1 VENTVAHF
9 YPDDPSSSAR
19 APLLLD
25 SLATRSQ
32 EVIFANMKQSVSL
45 TLRILKSLYPHD
57 NGFAAS
63 CTNEEALKL
72 MEDSAIMAD

>member
-1 VENTVAHF
+1 
-9 YPDDPSSSAR
+9 
-19 APLLLD
+19 
-25 SLATRSQ
+25 
-32 EVIFANMKQSVSL
+32 VIFANMKQSVSL